1 MLIDACTVLTDNY
14 YCGRTIFVYG
24 DKNVSFDDFRK
35 DVTAYAYFFKKEI
48 SASEVIL
55 YLPNNVYLFYVC
67 FMALLH
73 AGKNVTLPGFLT
85 ADGVDDVHAKD
96 KTIVTDLVLNRDD
109 LLVINP
115 EKCELCSGDE
125 LKPIGKKYV
134 SFYTSGTTGAPKKI
148 IKTFNTLV
156 AEVGNIYFYQKKAVE
171 NNAAVLATVMPFHLY
186 GMLWRFLFPLCTGLV
201 QDLDT
206 ITSPEKIQEKQEKHD
221 YVVLATTP
229 SFMDKVAEYKKQYVF
244 KNNCMAIYSSGSFL
258 SEKTSKAMLEIFGV
272 SPFEVFGSSET
283 GGVAY
288 RQQKDGKEWNV
299 FPTVSVEADEE
310 TRLVVNSDFTMINP
324 YVMRDSVTMTS
335 PKTFILKGRLDRMI
349 KIAEMR
355 VSLPEMEEHMEAY
368 KFVNRAY
375 VLPLEG
381 NNRTILGGVITLT
394 DQGKDFFKKNG
405 KKKLVAGLKA
415 FLKSWFEQALIPK
428 KFRIINEMPV
438 NSQGKIVSDD
448 IASLFRSAYTE
459 PLMENIVIK
468 KDSFSALLTFMED
481 AAYFSGHFP
490 GYPILPGVVQLYF
503 VLYSIQHYLRRPF
516 GAYTVKK
523 LKFNKLI
530 LPMKTI
536 AFALHKKD
544 DNEYDFSFGSDEV
557 KYSSGTI
564 AVGN

>member
-1 MLIDACTVLTDNY
+1 MLIDACTVLTENHYD
-14 YCGRTIFVYG
+14 GRTVFVYG
-24 DKNVSFDDFRK
+24 DKKVAFDDFRK
-35 DVTAYAYFFKKEI
+35 DVAAYAYFFKNNI
-48 SASEVIL
+48 TATEVIL

-73 AGKNVTLPGFLT
+73 AGKNVTLPAFLT

-96 KTIVTDLVLNRDD
+96 KTIVTDLD
-109 LLVINP
+109 LDREDILIINP
-115 EKCELCSGDE
+115 EKCELCAGDE

-171 NNAAVLATVMPFHLY
+171 NNAVVLATVMPFHLY
-186 GMLWRFLFPLCTGLV
+186 GMLWRFLFPLCTGLT
-201 QDLDT
+201 QDLET
-206 ITSPEKIQEKQEKHD
+206 ITSPEKIQEKQEKYD

-244 KNNCMAIYSSGSFL
+244 KNNCLAVYSSGSFL
-258 SEKTSKAMLEIFGV
+258 SEKTSKAMLENFGV
-272 SPFEVFGSSET
+272 SPFEIFGSSET

-288 RQQKDGKEWNV
+288 RQQKDGKEWHV

-310 TRLVVNSDFTMINP
+310 TRLVVDSDFTMVNP
-324 YVMRDSVTMTS
+324 YVMRDSVKMTGT
-335 PKTFILKGRLDRMI
+335 KTFILNGRLDRMI

-355 VSLPEMEEHMEAY
+355 VSLPEMEEHMESY

-394 DQGKDFFKKNG
+394 DNGREFFKANG
-405 KKKLVAGLKA
+405 KKKLVAGLKS
-415 FLKSWFEQALIPK
+415 FLKSWFEPALIPK
-428 KFRIINEMPV
+428 KFRIVNALPV
-438 NSQGKIVSDD
+438 NSQGKIVSKD
-448 IASLFRSAYTE
+448 IASLFNSAYTE

-468 KDSFSALLTFMED
+468 KDSFTAALTFMED
-481 AAYFSGHFP
+481 SLYFNGHFP

-503 VLYSIQHYLRRPF
+503 VLYSIKHYMGREF
-516 GAYTVKK
+516 NAYTVKK
-523 LKFNKLI
+523 LKFNNLI

-536 AFALHKKD
+536 AFSLNKKD
-544 DNEYDFSFGSDEV
+544 DNEYVFSFGSDES
-557 KYSSGTI
+557 KYSSGVV

>member
-1 MLIDACTVLTDNY
+1 MLIDACTVLTENN
-14 YCGRTIFVYG
+14 YCGRTVFVYG
-24 DKNVSFDDFRK
+24 DKNVSFDVFRD
-35 DVTAYAYFFKKEI
+35 DVAAYAYFFKKEI
-48 SASEVIL
+48 PYSEVIL
-55 YLPNNVYLFYVC
+55 YLPHNVYLFYVC

-73 AGKNVTLPGFLT
+73 AGKNVTLPAFLS
-85 ADGVDDVHAKD
+85 ADGLDGIHPDN
-96 KTIVTDLVLNRDD
+96 KTIVTDLEIDREELSI
-109 LLVINP
+109 INP
-115 EKCELCSGDE
+115 EKCDLCAGEE

-156 AEVGNIYFYQKKAVE
+156 AEVGNIYFYQKKAVDA
-171 NNAAVLATVMPFHLY
+171 NAVVLATVMPFHLY

-206 ITSPEKIQEKQEKHD
+206 ITSPERIQEKQEKYD

-244 KNNCMAIYSSGSFL
+244 KNNCLAIYSSGSFL

-272 SPFEVFGSSET
+272 SPFEIFGSSET
-283 GGVAY
+283 GGIAY
-288 RQQKDGKEWNV
+288 RQQKNGKEWQV

-310 TRLVVNSDFTMINP
+310 TRLVVNSDFTMKNP
-324 YVMRDSVTMTS
+324 YVMRDSVTMTGV
-335 PKTFILKGRLDRMI
+335 KTFILNGRLDRMI

-381 NNRTILGGVITLT
+381 NNRTFLGGVITLT
-394 DQGKDFFKKNG
+394 DEGKDFLKKNG

-428 KFRIINEMPV
+428 KFRIVNEMPV
-438 NSQGKIVSDD
+438 NSQGKIVSGD
-448 IASLFRSAYTE
+448 IASLFSSAYTE

-481 AAYFSGHFP
+481 AAYFNGHFP

-503 VLYSIQHYLRRPF
+503 ALYSIKHYLGKPF
-516 GAYTVKK
+516 NAYTVKK
-523 LKFNKLI
+523 LKFNHLI

-536 AFALHKKD
+536 AFSLNKKD
-544 DNEYDFSFGSDEV
+544 EGEYAFSFGLDDN
-557 KYSSGTI
+557 KYSSGI
-564 AVGN
+564 IVIGN